1 MDMCGVR
8 FSFQGLRYAHPWLRN
23 YAPYRRW
30 RFAPFRVPCTVHP
43 FAWFASLRSQ
53 GRLRWKSALND
64 YFNAL
69 TLFFNVCS
77 CKSEKFHVSLT
88 SQNELQIM
96 LFLETKEVVK
106 QYSAHRAL
114 DKVSIQVPEKKIFG
128 LLGPN
133 GAGKTTL
140 IRIINRITAPDSGE
154 VLFKGRPLQAD
165 DIYNIGYLPEERG
178 LYKKMKV
185 GEQAIYLARLKGL
198 SAAEAQK
205 RLKVWFK
212 KFDILDW
219 WDKKLEELSKGMQQ
233 KVQFIITVIHDPEL
247 LIFDEPFSGFD
258 PLNTEL
264 LKNEIIELKER
275 GKTIIF
281 STHNMASVEEICDEI
296 ALINRSQVVLSGNV
310 QEVRTRYKNNIFRIQ
325 TTDENPEINPEWCE
339 ILSCEKTRQSNIIR
353 IKKSIPV
360 SNSEFLSKLL
370 QNNEI
375 LSFEEEIPSMN
386 DIFIQMAKQ

>member
-1 MDMCGVR
+1 M
-8 FSFQGLRYAHPWLRN
+8 
-23 YAPYRRW
+23 
-30 RFAPFRVPCTVHP
+30 
-43 FAWFASLRSQ
+43 
-53 GRLRWKSALND
+53 
-64 YFNAL
+64 
-69 TLFFNVCS
+69 
-77 CKSEKFHVSLT
+77 
-88 SQNELQIM
+88 I
-96 LFLETKEVVK
+96 FLETKNVVK
-106 QYSAHRAL
+106 QYSGHLAL

-154 VLFKGRPLQAD
+154 VLFNNRPLQEN

-185 GEQAIYLARLKGL
+185 GEQSVYLAQLKGL
-198 SAAEAQK
+198 STREAEK

-219 WDKKLEELSKGMQQ
+219 WNKKLEELSKGMQQ
-233 KVQFIITVIHDPEL
+233 KVQFIITVVHDPDL

-264 LKNEIIELKER
+264 LKNEILELKER

-296 ALINRSQVVLSGNV
+296 ALINRSQVVLNGNV
-310 QEVRTRYKNNIFRIQ
+310 KEVRSRYKNHIFKLQITGDTLNADDAVCEVIDRQQGYNTHIFRV
-325 TTDENPEINPEWCE
+325 
-339 ILSCEKTRQSNIIR
+339 
-353 IKKSIPV
+353 KSLMPV
-360 SNSEFLSKLL
+360 ANSEFLSILL
-370 QNNEI
+370 QKNEI
-375 LSFEEEIPSMN
+375 VSFEEEIPSMN
-386 DIFIQMAKQ
+386 DIFIKTVES